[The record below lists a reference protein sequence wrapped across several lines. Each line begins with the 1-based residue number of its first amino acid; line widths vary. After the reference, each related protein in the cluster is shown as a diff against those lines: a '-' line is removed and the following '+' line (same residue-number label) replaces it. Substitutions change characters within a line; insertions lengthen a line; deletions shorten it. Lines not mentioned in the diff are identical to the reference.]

1 MPRGRARLPLL
12 AAIAGPAPGA
22 AAWSLRR
29 GDLERL
35 GEALPRLAPHRVV
48 LIAGEGGEP
57 TVAAAGL
64 AAAASA
70 FGRRTI
76 LVDCG
81 LAQPRLAAQ
90 IGLAAGPG
98 LHEYLR
104 WEAEPADVLQPIV
117 LAGPAASGLADP
129 LVCVSAG
136 RPASKAETL
145 LGLQSFSHMVG
156 KLRAAYEI
164 VLLLAPPVLS
174 EPGACLAVAS
184 QADAAIAGL
193 REAEAKSGDG
203 RAIRVAIRRLPPPTL
218 GSIAVAG
225 AARVQRS

>member
-1 MPRGRARLPLL
+1 MLRGRARLPLL
-12 AAIAGPAPGA
+12 AEIAGPAPEA

-29 GDLERL
+29 GDFERL
-35 GEALPRLAPHRVV
+35 GEALPQLAPHRVV
-48 LIAGEGGEP
+48 LVTGEGGEP
-57 TVAAAGL
+57 SVAAVGL

-70 FGRRTI
+70 SGRRTI

-90 IGLAAGPG
+90 IGLAATPG

-117 LAGPAASGLADP
+117 LAGPAAAGLANP

-136 RPASKAETL
+136 RPATKAETL

-156 KLRAAYEI
+156 KLREAYEL
-164 VLLLAPPVLS
+164 VLLLAPPALG
-174 EPGACLAVAS
+174 EPGPCLAVAS
-184 QADAAIAGL
+184 QADAAVAGL
-193 REAEAKSGDG
+193 REGEAKGGEG
-203 RAIRVAIRRLPPPTL
+203 RGVRAAIRRLPPATL
-218 GSIAVAG
+218 GTIAVTD
-225 AARVQRS
+225 AA